1 MRRTA
6 IQRSAKAPRQYR
18 GFAHHLSATPEETE
32 QPAAVKQHPTIAKW
46 QQVADNSPRTAQ
58 MKPAPV
64 VQRYQE
70 VPVGDNTNYLV
81 SGGGKAVLKRDGS
94 KDLFVRDG
102 VLNEMNTGLTA
113 KKVQNFS
120 FYEASED
127 LALNNTVYKKVAPAF
142 HVPPEN
148 ENGHG
153 NDYIQKNLPSNI
165 QSRNTFETSTAG
177 FIEMLATVWQGI
189 KRDEPRQPLEEQGRQ
204 IAKYCSRDLG
214 QKILLYLRNNP
225 DIHKEP
231 LILEIQNKMTD
242 LGAELNAEAIDQ
254 LQFLPTG
261 CGYLKDFLLDNS
273 EGKKVDDDNPAM
285 IGNYHFTDYSYD
297 TDDDAPWENHYATI
311 VLTDVPDTISLEVA
325 AGYARQLEK
334 TAWNFKMY
342 GAPGT
347 GTSFKEKTDEE
358 FNRRKAQQKTMGVYN
373 YSPFDYF

>member
-1 MRRTA
+1 
-6 IQRSAKAPRQYR
+6 
-18 GFAHHLSATPEETE
+18 
-32 QPAAVKQHPTIAKW
+32 
-46 QQVADNSPRTAQ
+46 
-58 MKPAPV
+58 
-64 VQRYQE
+64 
-70 VPVGDNTNYLV
+70 
-81 SGGGKAVLKRDGS
+81 
-94 KDLFVRDG
+94 
-102 VLNEMNTGLTA
+102 
-113 KKVQNFS
+113 
-120 FYEASED
+120 
-127 LALNNTVYKKVAPAF
+127 
-142 HVPPEN
+142 VPPEN

-285 IGNYHFTDYSYD
+285 IGNYHFTDYSHD